1 MACVASVQQ
10 AVGQIVGVAIV
21 LAEVAAVGKEVEV
34 TMAVEEE
41 EVVMA
46 AVAVVVGDARAFVE
60 YIVRQC
66 CKFF

>member
-10 AVGQIVGVAIV
+10 AVGQIVGVVIV

-34 TMAVEEE
+34 M
-41 EVVMA
+41 MA

-66 CKFF
+66 CKFL